1 MRHEVQRA
9 ARELSPPAAGGLDVQ
24 QHRTA
29 FTAQEIAETEHI
41 PGKRV
46 AKTVVAWAD
55 GELILLV
62 LPASLQVD
70 LARLTAALGGK
81 GIRLA
86 HESEFVDTFPD
97 CEVGAMPPFG
107 NLYNLPV
114 YMDRSLTNNEV
125 VVFPAGTH
133 TESMS
138 VRLADYARLVEPA
151 IVEFA
156 RSKITFVP

>member
-1 MRHEVQRA
+1 
-9 ARELSPPAAGGLDVQ
+9 
-24 QHRTA
+24 
-29 FTAQEIAETEHI
+29 
-41 PGKRV
+41 
-46 AKTVVAWAD
+46 
-55 GELILLV
+55 
-62 LPASLQVD
+62 
-70 LARLTAALGGK
+70 
-81 GIRLA
+81 
-86 HESEFVDTFPD
+86 
-97 CEVGAMPPFG
+97 
-107 NLYNLPV
+107 LYNLPV